1 VPQDGCP
8 TRRRSPSRPC
18 ILHRRAEALL
28 EIQAFFTTYMV
39 RAAFAE
45 PDALALMI
53 DFWLGSTGIPQPRH
67 REKCR

>member
-1 VPQDGCP
+1 
-8 TRRRSPSRPC
+8 
-18 ILHRRAEALL
+18 
-28 EIQAFFTTYMV
+28 MV